1 MPLSATEKNLIAP
14 PGVVDFFTNIS
25 TEDVVQAINVLPS
38 VLPFPINIFSLPLVQ
53 GLTLALTPRIRFP
66 RISPGQVSQE
76 ILNITRGT
84 GGRAPAVARVTS
96 SPFELAQIISNR
108 DQDEHLT
115 GIMRDLAVR
124 NFFAQQDTSRAFLE
138 RRAVIEGLAESAQE
152 RGFAST
158 IDPNLRGA
166 AFRATADSP
175 VQFIERNVF
184 L

>member
-25 TEDVVQAINVLPS
+25 TEDVVQAINLLPS
-38 VLPFPINIFSLPLVQ
+38 VLPFPLNVFTLPLVQ
-53 GLTLALTPRIRFP
+53 GLTIALTPRVRFP
-66 RISPGQVSQE
+66 RLSPGD
-76 ILNITRGT
+76 I
-84 GGRAPAVARVTS
+84 GRAASAGRAGS
-96 SPFELAQIISNR
+96 LISQDPFFGDVVISQP
-108 DQDEHLT
+108 DQAEHLT
-115 GIMRDLAVR
+115 ELVR
-124 NFFAQQDTSRAFLE
+124 NAAIRRVAAEQDTSRLFLA

-158 IDPNLRGA
+158 VDPNLRGA

-175 VQFIERNVF
+175 IQFIERNVF